1 MWDFVKRGRTRTRP
15 SFVQGWAQRQEEMKR
30 ASCAVPPVLFSILD
44 LLRFS
49 HGRVEK
55 HTNVFKLSRYHLRH
69 PPPFR
74 KTTTNQGERKGGQ
87 IACIWAAVVLLH
99 CVVVNAWERRATR
112 VCLLHDSIAIHER
125 GPQSRSADDVKVE
138 WAVATAN
145 TFSGINQINCV
156 NSKRVF
162 DSMGLG
168 GCGVMRVDLHS
179 TNRQF
184 GF

>member
-15 SFVQGWAQRQEEMKR
+15 SFVRGWAQRQEEMKR
-30 ASCAVPPVLFSILD
+30 ASCAVVYHQSFLD

-69 PPPFR
+69 PPPPLE

-138 WAVATAN
+138 WAVAAAN
-145 TFSGINQINCV
+145 TFFRYKPNKLCQL
-156 NSKRVF
+156 KK
-162 DSMGLG
+162 
-168 GCGVMRVDLHS
+168 
-179 TNRQF
+179 
-184 GF
+184 GFWFYGSRRRCDAGWFTQHKQTIWFL

>member
-1 MWDFVKRGRTRTRP
+1 MR
-15 SFVQGWAQRQEEMKR
+15 S
-30 ASCAVPPVLFSILD
+30 SIPPVFFRFVALFSWEGGNTHK
-44 LLRFS
+44 RFQI
-49 HGRVEK
+49 VP
-55 HTNVFKLSRYHLRH
+55 LSFASS
-69 PPPFR
+69 PPPLE

-162 DSMGLG
+162 DSMG

-184 GF
+184 GFYSWRRIIALALI

>member
-1 MWDFVKRGRTRTRP
+1 MG
-15 SFVQGWAQRQEEMKR
+15 GWKNTQT
-30 ASCAVPPVLFSILD
+30 FSNCPAIIC
-44 LLRFS
+44 
-49 HGRVEK
+49 VI
-55 HTNVFKLSRYHLRH
+55 
-69 PPPFR
+69 PPPLE